1 MQDKDKRAEEII
13 KRIKEGKITAEE
25 LEKEIEKGNISEEVL
40 TANVLNLLMNERG
53 IKSVPEVDDSKKIMR
68 VNHEMTEDEVAES
81 IVNGKQARKI
91 PEFTL
96 KRKNKDIVDK
106 LSTPMWKLE
115 SFFIN
120 EQEARRNSEYT
131 IKHYQRTFK
140 KLYQFLAYETANKA
154 EDLKAMYESDEVPEG
169 KDPLEYFGQ
178 RLPMSALEI
187 NDIQKLFGEYLEEE
201 GVNEQTIL
209 SYFRDFKAIM
219 YYAMDNGWIASYRI
233 VVKNKEP
240 DVKQVY
246 SEAELRRL
254 QVKPDIDNFV
264 EYRNWVIIKYL
275 LATGNRVQTIIN
287 LKVKDI
293 DLEEGYANINT
304 QKNKTTTR
312 IGLVKQIVTVLD
324 EYISSYRSDENGY
337 PLEDEYLFCNRFGE
351 QLTAGGLQT
360 AIAEYNH
367 KRGVQ
372 KTSIH
377 LFRHTFSKKWIT
389 SGGDIASLQKMLGQ
403 SSIAVVQRYANLYSS
418 DIKSKAQEHA
428 VLANTRINSG
438 ETLKR
443 RTIKRNT

>member
-1 MQDKDKRAEEII
+1 MAENKINKDNLDELSEEILTANLLSHLMKERGIDNSLGEIDKDKLM
-13 KRIKEGKITAEE
+13 RI
-25 LEKEIEKGNISEEVL
+25 V
-40 TANVLNLLMNERG
+40 
-53 IKSVPEVDDSKKIMR
+53 
-68 VNHEMTEDEVAES
+68 HEMSEDEVLDT
-81 IVNGKQARKI
+81 IDKNKQSRKI

-96 KRKNKDIVDK
+96 KRKNKDIIDK
-106 LSTPMWKLE
+106 MTTPMMKLE
-115 SFFIN
+115 SMFIN
-120 EQEARRNSEYT
+120 EQEARRNSPYT

-140 KLYQFLAYETANKA
+140 KLYQFLAYETADNA
-154 EDLKAMYESDEVPEG
+154 EDINAIYNSDKVPEG

-201 GVNEQTIL
+201 GANEQTIL

-219 YYAMDNGWIASYRI
+219 YYAMDNGWIPSYRI

-246 SEAELRRL
+246 TDAELKRL
-254 QVKPDIDNFV
+254 LVKPDIDNFTA
-264 EYRNWVIIKYL
+264 YRNWVIIKYL

-287 LKVKDI
+287 LKVEDI
-293 DLEEGYANINT
+293 DLEEGYVNINT
-304 QKNKTTTR
+304 QKNKSTSR
-312 IGLVKQIVTVLD
+312 IGLVKQIITVLD
-324 EYISSYRSDENGY
+324 EYINAYRCDENGY
-337 PLEDEYLFCNRFGE
+337 PLSEEYLFCNRFGE
-351 QLTAGGLQT
+351 QLTAGGLQN

-367 KRGVQ
+367 QRGVQ

-377 LFRHTFSKKWIT
+377 LFRHTFAKKWIT

-418 DIKSKAQEHA
+418 DIKTKAQEHA
-428 VLANTRINSG
+428 ILANTRITSG

-443 RTIKRNT
+443 KTIRRNS